1 MLRNSCPCL
10 QYLLLQMDRSRGSF
24 RLSVHSLIHWQINSF
39 ILRSAYDRSIAPSRA
54 SCPQSAISRFLFQF
68 AVFLFSLRSSSSCFR
83 FSLLHIPSTLSPV
96 MRCRPSGLQTTFIS
110 YGLSHRRHSHLRHY
124 FNSGPRDS
132 SFSDSY
138 FLGLSRM
145 AQTLFP
151 ICKVSLPFLSSHSL
165 TLFRAYIFYF
175 NIDLES

>member
-1 MLRNSCPCL
+1 MLALLGAHQILRLSGVRVKIL
-10 QYLLLQMDRSRGSF
+10 SSHIIFFFASLSKFQYL
-24 RLSVHSLIHWQINSF
+24 
-39 ILRSAYDRSIAPSRA
+39 
-54 SCPQSAISRFLFQF
+54 
-68 AVFLFSLRSSSSCFR
+68 LFSLRSSSSCFR